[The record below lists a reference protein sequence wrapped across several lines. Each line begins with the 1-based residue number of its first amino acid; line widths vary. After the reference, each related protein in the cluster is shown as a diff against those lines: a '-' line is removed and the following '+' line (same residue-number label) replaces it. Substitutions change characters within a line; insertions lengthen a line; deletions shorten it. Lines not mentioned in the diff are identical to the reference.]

1 MQPFFFLPFFV
12 AAAVLLWRV
21 WRTCKKERLSGPS
34 GIKVWII
41 VKNQEPWIEGFVRKL
56 FRIIRGSV
64 CLKVYI
70 SDDCSGD
77 RTAEILYRLGRIYPL
92 QTLSA
97 GGERL
102 ENGSPAAESG
112 PGRALRFDVR
122 GLAGRELLNAPLFSH
137 LSCLNKGKP
146 QILSN

>member
-1 MQPFFFLPFFV
+1 MQPFFLLPFFV

-21 WRTCKKERLSGPS
+21 WRICKKERLSGPS

-70 SDDCSGD
+70 ADDCSGD
-77 RTAEILYRLGRIYPL
+77 STAEILYRLGRIYPM
-92 QTLSA
+92 QTLSV
-97 GGERL
+97 GGEL
-102 ENGSPAAESG
+102 ENGSQAAESG

-122 GLAGRELLNAPLFSH
+122 SLTGRELLNAPLFSH
-137 LSCLNKGKP
+137 ISCLNKGKP